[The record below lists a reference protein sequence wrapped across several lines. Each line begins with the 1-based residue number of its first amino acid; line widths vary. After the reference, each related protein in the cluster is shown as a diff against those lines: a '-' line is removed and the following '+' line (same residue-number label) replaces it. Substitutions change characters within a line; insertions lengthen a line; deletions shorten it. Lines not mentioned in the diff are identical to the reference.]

1 MFQVVRKAWFG
12 NMHNIK
18 EVTNDFTNQVIIEL
32 KQYLNNLKQN
42 FFEEGN
48 IKEKIANMDSL
59 QAFSHLFTL
68 LNNLKKEA
76 SQRLPGTDVFIK
88 FSDLTMNVFTIIQKD
103 EIMRL
108 VFLLILSLAPMKA
121 IETSDVKVLKYLGF
135 GNAIKCIINE
145 EETKAMSFQNLNGK
159 QPVAKG
165 KHFQ

>member
-1 MFQVVRKAWFG
+1 
-12 NMHNIK
+12 MHNIK
-18 EVTNDFTNQVIIEL
+18 EVANDFTNQIMIEL
-32 KQYLNNLKQN
+32 KQYLNNLKKN
-42 FFEEGN
+42 FFEEGS

-59 QAFSHLFTL
+59 HAFRHLFTL

-76 SQRLPGTDVFIK
+76 CQRLPGTEVFVR
-88 FSDLTMNVFTIIQKD
+88 FSDLTMNIFTIIQKD

-135 GNAIKCIINE
+135 GNAVKCIISE
-145 EETKAMSFQNLNGK
+145 EETKAMSTQNLNGK

-165 KHFQ
+165 KPFQ